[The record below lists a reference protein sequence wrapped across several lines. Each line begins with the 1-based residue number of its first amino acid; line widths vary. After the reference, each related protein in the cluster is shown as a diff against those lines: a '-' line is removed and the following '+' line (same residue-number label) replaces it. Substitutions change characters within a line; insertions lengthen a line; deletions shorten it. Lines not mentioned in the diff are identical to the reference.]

1 MDQNSWPLEIEN
13 KVNVTLL
20 INKDDAIFYRT
31 KNKKIFK
38 GYGFLSFVTKYK
50 KQILDKGLDVF
61 KNLVLIAGEFIG
73 NEIADPVTRS
83 NNDKIV
89 KQEPIAE
96 IIISPEN
103 WKEILNQLRRVL

>member
-50 KQILDKGLDVF
+50 KKYWIKD
-61 KNLVLIAGEFIG
+61 
-73 NEIADPVTRS
+73 
-83 NNDKIV
+83 
-89 KQEPIAE
+89 
-96 IIISPEN
+96 
-103 WKEILNQLRRVL
+103 